1 MDLEKKF
8 DKMIFHTQCEK
19 EILKKIKVLFS
30 DLNKKNTT
38 LWMKK

>member
-8 DKMIFHTQCEK
+8 DKMISHNQCEK
-19 EILKKIKVLFS
+19 VILKKIKVLFV